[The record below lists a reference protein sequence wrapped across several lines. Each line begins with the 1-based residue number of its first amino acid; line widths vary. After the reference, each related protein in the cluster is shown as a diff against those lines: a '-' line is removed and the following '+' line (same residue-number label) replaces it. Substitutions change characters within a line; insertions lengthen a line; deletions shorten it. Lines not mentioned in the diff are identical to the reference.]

1 MIEDNDKTVIE
12 GKEKDDGPTIF
23 PGHDDT
29 IFPGDVG
36 AGVSRKILTGIL
48 VSYSKDGLGEI
59 FHIYL
64 GSNSIGSAQS
74 NDIILNE
81 KSVSKVHA
89 NINVRRLR
97 KDNSLVYELKDSNS
111 TTGTILNDKDHS
123 EYNNYMKLKDEDILE
138 IGAYKIIFKS
148 FDPELLGLSK
158 NEDFKIRNSGP
169 NYAM

>member
-1 MIEDNDKTVIE
+1 MTEDNDKTEFVPTKIE
-12 GKEKDDGPTIF
+12 DEEKDG
-23 PGHDDT
+23 GT
-29 IFPGDVG
+29 IFPGDAG
-36 AGVSRKILTGIL
+36 TGVSGKVLTGIL

-59 FHIYL
+59 FNIYL
-64 GSNSIGSAQS
+64 GANSIGSANS

-81 KSVSKVHA
+81 QSVSKIHA
-89 NINVRRLR
+89 NINVRRMR

-111 TTGTILNDKDHS
+111 TTGTILNNKDHS

-148 FDPELLGLSK
+148 FDPELLELSK